1 MSKIVMKFG
10 GTSVA
15 DTDRISHVANIIKA
29 KIDQNH
35 KIAVVVSAMAGVTND
50 LIQKSK
56 KISDSFPID
65 EYDALLSSGEQV
77 TATLLAAA
85 LQKIG
90 IKSRSWLGWQIPIV
104 TEGDHKN
111 SRIISVNSKVL
122 NDCIDQDIVPI
133 IPGFQGLT
141 EGNRIST
148 IGRGG
153 SDASAVA
160 IAKCLDADFC
170 EIYTDVDGV
179 FTTNPDLESK
189 AKKIEK
195 ISYEEMLEMASLGA
209 KVMQSSSVQK
219 AMINDVDIYVKSTF
233 SNNSGTKI
241 GSQDKV
247 SYDKVITGVAYSSDD
262 AKVTLQGVKDKPGV
276 ASSIFKPLYENNIV
290 VDMIVQNVS
299 ADNSKTDVTFTIKR
313 DDLQKTTLV
322 LEKLKEQLNF
332 DKLLTDGH
340 VSKISIVGAGMIT
353 HPGVA
358 YRMFDALSFKKI
370 NIMVISTSEI
380 KISVLIDE
388 KNTKEA
394 VKTIHQIFE
403 LDK

>member
-1 MSKIVMKFG
+1 MAKIVMKFG

-15 DTDRISHVANIIKA
+15 DTDRILHVANIVK
-29 KIDQNH
+29 KKYEENNQ
-35 KIAVVVSAMAGVTND
+35 IAVVVSAMAGVTND

-56 KISDSFPID
+56 KISDDFPSD
-65 EYDALLSSGEQV
+65 EYDALVSSGEQV
-77 TATLLAAA
+77 TSTLLAAA
-85 LQKIG
+85 LQKLG
-90 IKSRSWLGWQIPIV
+90 INSRSWLGWQIPIV
-104 TEGDHKN
+104 TEGDYKN

-122 NDCIDQDIVPI
+122 NDSMAHGIVPI
-133 IPGFQGLT
+133 IPGFQGLSKD
-141 EGNRIST
+141 NRITT

-160 IAKCLDADFC
+160 IAKCLNADFC
-170 EIYTDVDGV
+170 EIYTDVEGV
-179 FTTNPDLESK
+179 YTTNPAIEPK

-195 ISYEEMLEMASLGA
+195 ISYEEMLEMATLGA

-233 SNNSGTKI
+233 SNNSGTEITSEDKI
-241 GSQDKV
+241 

-276 ASSIFKPLYENNIV
+276 ASAIFKPLYENNIV
-290 VDMIVQNVS
+290 VDMIVQNIS
-299 ADNSKTDVTFTIKR
+299 SDNSKTDITFTIKR
-313 DDLQKTTLV
+313 DDLSKTK
-322 LEKLKEQLNF
+322 KLIEQLKNSLDY
-332 DKLLTDGH
+332 DKFLSDDK
-340 VSKISIVGAGMIT
+340 VSKVSIVGAGMIT

-358 YRMFDALSFKKI
+358 YKMFNALSSKNI
-370 NIMVISTSEI
+370 NIQVISTSEI
-380 KISVLIDE
+380 KISVLVDE

-394 VKTIHQIFE
+394 VQVIHQVFE

>member
-56 KISDSFPID
+56 KISDSFPND
-65 EYDALLSSGEQV
+65 EYDALLCSGEQV

-85 LQKIG
+85 LQKLG

-160 IAKCLDADFC
+160 IAKSLEADFC

-313 DDLQKTTLV
+313 DDLQKTTSV

-332 DKLLTDGH
+332 DKLLTDSH

-358 YRMFDALSFKKI
+358 YRMFDALSSKKI

-394 VKTIHQIFE
+394 VKTIHKIFE